1 MARLYARVLPMD
13 DAAPR
18 TFSSVATCVEETLS
32 RVGRQIVLC
41 APIAAGKPVALVN
54 EFYRR
59 AAADRAI
66 DLTILTGL
74 TLTRPRG
81 RSELERRLVE
91 PMAARIF
98 GGGPDP
104 AWFDALRAG
113 TLAPN
118 VRVQEFFMEPGAWLG
133 TPLAQQSYAS
143 INYTHVAR
151 TALAEGANVIA
162 QQIAW
167 RESAAGLPA
176 SLGTNPDVTVDLLP
190 SFAERRRR
198 GVPVAVIGQVND
210 RMPFMFGA
218 AAVPASAFDAI
229 VDDPREYHDLFSPP
243 NLPIPTAD
251 HAIAL
256 AASMLVRDGGTLQIG
271 IGELGDAIV
280 HALML
285 RHRQN
290 GTWRRALTDIG
301 LAAGAGALQADL
313 GGDAP
318 FQQGLY
324 GVTEM
329 FVDGFLDL
337 YRAGIL
343 KRRAGP
349 DQALLHGAFLLGPRA
364 FYDALRAMPDEERAL
379 FSMMPVSY
387 TNLLDGPDWAS
398 KAADRREARF
408 INSAMMA
415 TVGGAFVSDGLADGR
430 VVSGVGGQFN
440 FVAQAHALPGGRS
453 ILAVRSAREN
463 GGRLESNIRF
473 SYGHVTIPRHLR
485 DIVLTEYGAAD
496 LRGKSDA
503 DVAAAM
509 IGLADSRFQESLL
522 AETRRAGKLPANYR
536 LPDER
541 RNNRPEA
548 LERALAPHRAAG
560 HFGALPFGSDLTAEE
575 IALGRALKKLKSRSE
590 SLGGKLAIAAG
601 LLRPRSRDATLRP
614 ALERM
619 QLFRPRG
626 FRERLWRRLVSV
638 ALRQ

>member
-1 MARLYARVLPMD
+1 MKDPGPARFASVADCVEATLARL
-13 DAAPR
+13 
-18 TFSSVATCVEETLS
+18 
-32 RVGRQIVLC
+32 GRRIVLC

-59 AAADRAI
+59 AQADPAI
-66 DLTILTGL
+66 DLSILTGL
-74 TLTRPRG
+74 TLARPRG
-81 RSELERRLVE
+81 KSELERRLLD
-91 PMAARIF
+91 PMAARVF
-98 GGGPDP
+98 GGGPEP
-104 AWFDALRAG
+104 AWFGAVRAG
-113 TLAPN
+113 RLPAN
-118 VRVQEFFMEPGAWLG
+118 VRVQEFFMEPGAWLDS
-133 TPLAQQSYAS
+133 PLAQQSYAS

-167 RESAAGLPA
+167 REGAAGAEA
-176 SLGTNPDVTVDLLP
+176 SLGTNPDVTLDLFP
-190 SFAERRRR
+190 SFEERRRR

-210 RMPFMFGA
+210 RMPFMLGA
-218 AAVPASAFDAI
+218 AAVPASVFDCV
-229 VDDPREYHDLFSPP
+229 VDDPLEYHDLFSPP

-285 RHRQN
+285 RHGRN
-290 GTWRRALTDIG
+290 DTWRRVLADLG
-301 LAAGAGALQADL
+301 LAASAGELQAAI

-318 FQQGLY
+318 FEQGVY

-349 DQALLHGAFLLGPRA
+349 GPALLHGAFMLGPRA
-364 FYDALRAMPDEERAL
+364 FYEALRAMPDEERAL
-379 FSMMPVSY
+379 FAMMPVSF
-387 TNLLDGPDWAS
+387 TNELAGPDWAS
-398 KAADRREARF
+398 KVADRRDARF
-408 INSAMMA
+408 INSTMMA
-415 TVGGAFVSDGLADGR
+415 TVGGALVSDGLADGR

-453 ILAVRSAREN
+453 IIALRSARAS

-473 SYGHVTIPRHLR
+473 NYGHVTIPRHLR
-485 DIVLTEYGAAD
+485 DIVVTEYGVAD

-509 IGLADSRFQESLL
+509 IAIADSRFQAALL
-522 AETRRAGKLPANYR
+522 AETKRAGKLPDDHR
-536 LPDER
+536 LPDSC
-541 RNNRPEA
+541 RNNRPET

-560 HFGALPFGSDLTAEE
+560 LFAALPFGTDLTAEE
-575 IALGRALKKLKSRSE
+575 LALGRGLRQLKARSE

-601 LLRPRSRDATLRP
+601 LLRPRSRDP
-614 ALERM
+614 ALEPALARM
-619 QLFRPRG
+619 GLSRPRG
-626 FRERLWRRLVSV
+626 LRERLYRRLVAA